1 MSRKHKDD
9 SSNIIMDY
17 KIEEFIVNLFD
28 YLFKKKKYFPFL
40 HNLSFYY

>member
-28 YLFKKKKYFPFL
+28 FLFKKKSIFR
-40 HNLSFYY
+40 FYY